1 MSRTLI
7 RLAERRNQLVARA
20 AAQRMVLTHNLENL
34 RAPLAYVDQ
43 GLSALRYVWRHPL
56 LLVGSVLLLAI
67 WRPRVA
73 GKWLS
78 RGWMVWQIGR
88 RLGSSK

>member
-34 RAPLAYVDQ
+34 RAPLALADQ
-43 GLSALRYVWRHPL
+43 GLAVLRYVWRHPL
-56 LLVGSVLLLAI
+56 LLAGSALLLAI
-67 WRPRVA
+67 WRPRFT

-88 RLGSSK
+88 RLGNSK